1 MGGGKRPAGPAQ
13 RRGDLEQAA
22 GIGADVEIGAR
33 GEHVSRLA
41 VTERPRR
48 VGLDEVVDPGAAAAQ
63 LLLGGLDELEARDR
77 AQQRAGLLAH
87 ALGVTEVAGLLE
99 GDAPLERVQRRGLA
113 PRERLRDVEDRQV
126 ELGLL
131 QVGPASGGVSD
142 DRLDAERRER
152 GRAPQQAP

>member
-87 ALGVTEVAGLLE
+87 ALGVTEVRLLSNNPDKVE
-99 GDAPLERVQRRGLA
+99 ALERAGVKVV
-113 PRERLRDVEDRQV
+113 ERVPCEVEFNAQS
-126 ELGLL
+126 EAYLKTKKEKLGHLFT
-131 QVGPASGGVSD
+131 S
-142 DRLDAERRER
+142 R
-152 GRAPQQAP
+152 